1 MLLLMTINT
10 VNNDNNND
18 NIVNN
23 DNNVNNDSSHDD
35 DVAMI
40 MRHIQTYNSF
50 KQKHAPVSSLK
61 LKILI

>member
-1 MLLLMTINT
+1 MMTINT

-35 DVAMI
+35 DAMI

-61 LKILI
+61 LKFLI